1 MNTPER
7 IGSFVIGE
15 EDTQSIPFAKQ
26 HVRRCMGMWISNGL
40 HHLWCEA
47 GQCYVAS
54 EECAC
59 KFCGCAELHVN
70 RDNLR
75 QIVKVLHI
83 VIGLHT
89 CM

>member
-7 IGSFVIGE
+7 IGSFLIGE

-47 GQCYVAS
+47 GQCYVVS

-59 KFCGCAELHVN
+59 KFCGCAGVEKYH
-70 RDNLR
+70 
-75 QIVKVLHI
+75 
-83 VIGLHT
+83 
-89 CM
+89 